1 VGLALVASLVAVLA
15 VMSVMKQRERER
27 ERRAVSGP
35 PVPGAEQWAGKRVCV
50 VVNPIGG
57 AGHGKR
63 VFQRLLKPMLTNAG
77 VLVDLIET
85 EYKGHAHRILAEVDL
100 TKYSA
105 VLSVSGDGMLHE
117 MVNGLWERHSTFDGL
132 PPLATIPAGTGN
144 GLCTSFGARDPIA
157 ATEMFLRGKTRGLDM
172 MTVTSLDETK
182 QVRPDSDRKLALMSV
197 HWGLTADFDTL
208 TELSFRKIGNMRFL
222 ITSVIVPGLLI
233 YRAKSYKG
241 RLSFV
246 PYRNE
251 HTDERGNYNKKY
263 DGVNH
268 DKQQKLE
275 QKAPSGDQDGEE
287 RVVIE
292 DYFFTLVAATVP
304 WLAHDACLAP
314 KAEMTDGYIDL
325 FIVRGSNRGVYNEI
339 QAFLNLEGG
348 KICDLPF
355 VEYFKVK
362 NFFVEPLDDS
372 DCGFYSIDG
381 ELVKAHPIQV
391 DVQPSMGRFVY

>member
-1 VGLALVASLVAVLA
+1 
-15 VMSVMKQRERER
+15 
-27 ERRAVSGP
+27 
-35 PVPGAEQWAGKRVCV
+35 
-50 VVNPIGG
+50 
-57 AGHGKR
+57 
-63 VFQRLLKPMLTNAG
+63 
-77 VLVDLIET
+77 
-85 EYKGHAHRILAEVDL
+85 
-100 TKYSA
+100 
-105 VLSVSGDGMLHE
+105 
-117 MVNGLWERHSTFDGL
+117 MV
-132 PPLATIPAGTGN
+132 
-144 GLCTSFGARDPIA
+144 
-157 ATEMFLRGKTRGLDM
+157 
-172 MTVTSLDETK
+172 
-182 QVRPDSDRKLALMSV
+182 
-197 HWGLTADFDTL
+197 
-208 TELSFRKIGNMRFL
+208 
-222 ITSVIVPGLLI
+222 

-314 KAEMTDGYIDL
+314 KAEMTDGYIGTYLTLFFVVVVVVVVCASKLTLLVYLLDDEDL

>member
-1 VGLALVASLVAVLA
+1 
-15 VMSVMKQRERER
+15 
-27 ERRAVSGP
+27 
-35 PVPGAEQWAGKRVCV
+35 
-50 VVNPIGG
+50 
-57 AGHGKR
+57 
-63 VFQRLLKPMLTNAG
+63 
-77 VLVDLIET
+77 
-85 EYKGHAHRILAEVDL
+85 
-100 TKYSA
+100 
-105 VLSVSGDGMLHE
+105 
-117 MVNGLWERHSTFDGL
+117 MV
-132 PPLATIPAGTGN
+132 
-144 GLCTSFGARDPIA
+144 
-157 ATEMFLRGKTRGLDM
+157 
-172 MTVTSLDETK
+172 
-182 QVRPDSDRKLALMSV
+182 
-197 HWGLTADFDTL
+197 
-208 TELSFRKIGNMRFL
+208 
-222 ITSVIVPGLLI
+222 

-268 DKQQKLE
+268 DKQQKRE
-275 QKAPSGDQDGEE
+275 QKAPSGEGDQDGEE

-314 KAEMTDGYIDL
+314 KAEMTDGYIGTYLTLFFFFAFFFFVSRKLTCLSTLDDVDL

-339 QAFLNLEGG
+339 QAFLNLDGG

-381 ELVKAHPIQV
+381 ELVKAHPIKV